1 MFRFTILC
9 LFLFFSAILAA
20 PLDSRTAFAPPITS
34 PTAQSVW
41 KVGQVQT
48 VTWQVDLVFQLVSR
62 LIRVQE
68 CFRNTSRYNAVSTRC
83 VTGMIQLGYLD
94 PNSEGE
100 HLSTILA
107 SGFNLTDEKAN
118 ITVPSVVT
126 RSTYIIVLF
135 GDSGNISPEFTIE
148 GTSASSGSES
158 SASTNAASTSSGSA
172 GSPGSELSATP
183 SPPITTGSFS
193 LPFSTATAPSS
204 APTTQSIQ
212 SQSQSQSSSLS
223 TSASASASVTSRS
236 PFPSPSTNAGWSTTL
251 NTYQVIMTPALAL
264 LLFI

>member
-41 KVGQVQT
+41 KVGQVET
-48 VTWQVDLVFQLVSR
+48 VTW
-62 LIRVQE
+62 
-68 CFRNTSRYNAVSTRC
+68 NASGIPAG
-83 VTGMIQLGYLD
+83 VTGMIQLGFLD

-126 RSTYIIVLF
+126 RTTYIIVLF
-135 GDSGNISPEFTIE
+135 GDSGNTSPEFTIE
-148 GTSASSGSES
+148 GTSASSGSGTS
-158 SASTNAASTSSGSA
+158 SVASTSGSTGSDSA
-172 GSPGSELSATP
+172 GSTSSPPEISVTP
-183 SPPITTGSFS
+183 SPPIITGSSIFS
-193 LPFSTATAPSS
+193 LPFSTSTAPSS
-204 APTTQSIQ
+204 APTA
-212 SQSQSQSSSLS
+212 QSQSSSLS
-223 TSASASASVTSRS
+223 TSASVSASASASASLTSGS
-236 PFPSPSTNAGWSTTL
+236 PSPSPSANAGWRTTFK
-251 NTYQVIMTPALAL
+251 TYQVIMTPALAL